1 MSPGQM
7 TDLERAAA
15 LADAGNL
22 AEAEKICKK
31 LLRNAPRHFDALH
44 QYALILARQQKFDEA
59 LKTIERALSI
69 KPDAVGAHVN
79 RGNLLR
85 MVGRLEEAL
94 GAFDAALALDPN
106 VMGIH
111 NNRGNLLW
119 QLGRDEEAI
128 AAYRHVLGR
137 EPNRIDALLN
147 CGRSFAVLKRYAEA
161 EACYEKVLAQDPN
174 HFACLYNY
182 GVALEEQG
190 KIDPALLKYKRAR
203 QIAPDDV
210 GALNVAFG
218 LEMVVCDWGGWADQ
232 SRRMIEA
239 VRQGKPGVAPLH
251 FIECTDDPAD
261 QLACARL
268 FAAKKFPP
276 SSAPLWTGQRYRHD
290 RIRVAYVSSDLR
302 NHPVAYLT
310 SGLFEAH
317 DRARF
322 EIVAISSGAVKESA
336 ERTRLKAAFDRFIDV
351 PDKNDR
357 EVAHLMRELEID
369 IAVDLNGHTEGA
381 RTAALA
387 LRPAPVAVNYLGF
400 PATMGADYIDYI
412 VADRYVI
419 PPGYEAHYSEAVVRM
434 PDVFQVNDSRRQA
447 SVRTPSR
454 AEAGLPERGFVF
466 CTFNRSNKISPP
478 FFDAWMGLL
487 KDIEGSVLWLVG
499 GKPQVEKNLRA
510 EAARLGVDPARL
522 VFAAPVPYA
531 DHLARHRCAD
541 LFLDVLPFNAG
552 TTTSDALFMG
562 LPVVTPSGGAFAARM
577 AGSLLTAVGLP
588 ELIAASMEEYI
599 ALASRLAKNP
609 GALAE
614 TKAKLARNNET
625 SPLFDTARFC
635 RHLERAFVTMWER
648 SQRGEKPSGF
658 AVETIV

>member
-1 MSPGQM
+1 M
-7 TDLERAAA
+7 TMTELERAAA
-15 LADAGNL
+15 YADAGNL

-44 QYALILARQQKFDEA
+44 QYALIQARQQKFDEA
-59 LKTIERALSI
+59 LSTIDRALSI

-85 MVGRLEEAL
+85 VVGRLEDAL
-94 GAFDAALALDPN
+94 AAFDAALALDPN
-106 VMGIH
+106 LMGVY

-119 QLGRDEEAI
+119 QLNRDEEAI
-128 AAYRHVLGR
+128 SAYQHVLGR

-147 CGRSFAVLKRYAEA
+147 CGRSFAVLKRFAEA
-161 EACYEKVLAQDPN
+161 EACYDKLLAQDPN

-190 KIDPALLKYKRAR
+190 KIDQALLKYKRAR
-203 QIAPDDV
+203 QVTPDDV
-210 GALNVAFG
+210 SALNVAFG
-218 LEMVVCDWGGWADQ
+218 LEMVVCDWSNWADQ
-232 SRRMIEA
+232 SRRVIGA
-239 VRQGKPGVAPLH
+239 VREGKPGIAPLN
-251 FIECTDDPAD
+251 FIECSDDPAD

-268 FAAKKFPP
+268 FTRKRFPP
-276 SSAPLWTGQRYRHD
+276 AAPLWTGERYDHD

-310 SGLFEAH
+310 SGLFEQH
-317 DRARF
+317 DRSRF
-322 EIVAISSGAVKESA
+322 EIIAISSGGIRDSA

-351 PDKNDR
+351 PDKNER
-357 EVAHLMRELEID
+357 EVAQLMRELEID

-387 LRPAPVAVNYLGF
+387 MRPVPVTVNYLGF
-400 PATMGADYIDYI
+400 PATMGAEFIDYI
-412 VADRYVI
+412 IADRYVI
-419 PPGYEAHYSEAVVRM
+419 PPGFETHYSEAVVRM
-434 PDVFQVNDSRRQA
+434 PDVFQVNDSRRKA
-447 SVRTPSR
+447 SERTPSR
-454 AEAGLPERGFVF
+454 TEAGLPERGFVF

-478 FFDAWMGLL
+478 FFNVWMSLL
-487 KDIEGSVLWLVG
+487 NEVPGSVLWLVG
-499 GKPQVEKNLRA
+499 GKLQVATNLRA
-510 EAARLGVDPARL
+510 EAQRRGVDPARL

-531 DHLARHRCAD
+531 DHLARHACAD

-588 ELIAASMEEYI
+588 ELIALSMEDYR
-599 ALASRLAKNP
+599 ALALRLAQNP
-609 GALAE
+609 AALAE
-614 TKAKLARNNET
+614 VKAKLARNKAT
-625 SPLFDTARFC
+625 SPLFDTKRFC
-635 RHLERAFVTMWER
+635 RHLEVAFVTMWER
-648 SQRGEKPSGF
+648 TQRGDKPTGF
-658 AVETIV
+658 SVPEIV

>member
-1 MSPGQM
+1 MTPGTM

-15 LADAGNL
+15 YADSGNL

-31 LLRNAPRHFDALH
+31 LLRNVPRNFDALH
-44 QYALILARQQKFDEA
+44 QYALIQARQQKFDEA
-59 LKTIERALSI
+59 LRTIDRALSI

-85 MVGRLEEAL
+85 MVGRLEDAL

-106 VMGIH
+106 LMGVY

-119 QLGRDEEAI
+119 QLNRDEEAI
-128 AAYRHVLGR
+128 AAYQHVLR
-137 EPNRIDALLN
+137 HEPNRIDALLN

-161 EACYEKVLAQDPN
+161 EACYDKLLAQDPN

-182 GVALEEQG
+182 GVTLEEQG
-190 KIDPALLKYKRAR
+190 KIDQALLQYKRAR
-203 QIAPDDV
+203 QVTPDDV

-218 LEMVVCDWGGWADQ
+218 LEMVVCDWSNWADQ
-232 SRRMIEA
+232 SRRLIEA
-239 VRQGKPGVAPLH
+239 VRQGKSGIAPLN

-268 FAAKKFPP
+268 WTQRKFPVTP
-276 SSAPLWTGQRYRHD
+276 APLWTGERYDHD

-310 SGLFEAH
+310 SGLFEQH
-317 DRARF
+317 DRSRF

-357 EVAHLMRELEID
+357 EVAQLMRELEIG

-381 RTAALA
+381 RTAAMA

-400 PATMGADYIDYI
+400 PATMGSDYIDYI
-412 VADRYVI
+412 IADGYVI
-419 PPGYEAHYSEAVVRM
+419 PPGLETYYSEAVVRM
-434 PDVFQVNDSRRQA
+434 PDVFQVNDSRRKA
-447 SVRTPSR
+447 SERTPSR
-454 AEAGLPERGFVF
+454 TEAGLPDQGFVF

-478 FFDAWMGLL
+478 FFDVWMSLL
-487 KDIEGSVLWLVG
+487 AEVEGSVLWLVG

-510 EAARLGVDPARL
+510 EAQRRGVDPTRL

-588 ELIAASMEEYI
+588 ELIASSMEEYRGH
-599 ALASRLAKNP
+599 ALRLAQNP
-609 GALAE
+609 AALAE
-614 TKAKLARNNET
+614 VKAKLARNKDT
-625 SPLFDTARFC
+625 SPLFDTKRFC
-635 RHLERAFVTMWER
+635 RHLEAAYVTMWER
-648 SQRGEKPSGF
+648 IQRGEKPTGF
-658 AVETIV
+658 AVPEIV